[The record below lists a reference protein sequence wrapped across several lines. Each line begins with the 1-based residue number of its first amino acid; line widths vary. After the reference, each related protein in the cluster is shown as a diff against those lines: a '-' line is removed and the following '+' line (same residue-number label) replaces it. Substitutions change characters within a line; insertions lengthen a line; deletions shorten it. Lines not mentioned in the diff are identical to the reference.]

1 MKPVILKW
9 VNGQLIV
16 AASSLHHFGTDVP
29 EGCINPQ
36 GTYEV
41 KIAEINELQQ
51 A

>member
-1 MKPVILKW
+1 MKSIILKW
-9 VNGQLIV
+9 VNGQLV
-16 AASSLHHFGTDVP
+16 VDASSLHHFGIDVP

-41 KIAEINELQQ
+41 KIAEITELQQ